1 MPLPMHTSYSD
12 LVEKVHSSHAQGRRT
27 DEIMSHEIDQARLYC
42 YAFRI
47 HTIGAFHATRLA
59 VESHQVDDPVARVHL
74 LRATEQLADL
84 ANQGMEPVPADFLAV
99 ISSFHHYDR
108 GIRRVIEALNQAY
121 LAGGDAEVEKVAN
134 RFVELVGAIT
144 GGDGLYLTQDTHAP
158 DQSSFVVPNLGITIV
173 PLVYGDHHSWNLAYL
188 TAPNLDVPFH
198 RHHSGV
204 EIHLGFHPLEGYMVL
219 GDCKAPVGGEGY
231 ALPIP
236 PGTRHGWIN
245 SSGES
250 HHVPFIFGSLHQ
262 AGWGIFF
269 DVEPQPLEHDALR
282 TVDRDSWQ
290 MGGAVFL
297 EREIDTIEKS
307 GVPQR
312 RVLTQ
317 AAAIDRDGS
326 GGLELAVTRVPPAG
340 MTFPVDGFR
349 AVSVVR
355 GSGRVQL
362 GPAAGSVKVHDHFGV
377 PAGMTTTLHQQGE
390 QPLVILDS
398 LIRGIGDRVQPGSR

>member
-1 MPLPMHTSYSD
+1 MPLPMHAAYTQ
-12 LVEKVHSSHAQGRRT
+12 LVEKVRSSHEQGRRT
-27 DEIMSHEIDQARLYC
+27 DEIAQHEINQARLYC
-42 YAFRI
+42 YAFRM

-59 VESHQVDDPVARVHL
+59 VESNQVQDPVARVHL
-74 LRATEQLADL
+74 LRASEQLTDL
-84 ANQGMEPVPADFLAV
+84 ANQGMEPVPDDFLAV
-99 ISSFHHYDR
+99 ISTFHHYDR
-108 GIRRVIEALNQAY
+108 GIRRVIEALEQAH
-121 LAGGDAEVEKVAN
+121 LACGEAGVKKAGN
-134 RFVELVGAIT
+134 RFVELLGAIT
-144 GGDGLYLTQDTHAP
+144 GGNGLYLTQDTHAP

-236 PGTRHGWIN
+236 PMTRHGWIN

-262 AGWGIFF
+262 AGWGVFF
-269 DVEPQPLEHDALR
+269 DVESQPMDQDALR
-282 TVDRDSWQ
+282 PVDRDGWQ
-290 MGGAVFL
+290 MGGALFL
-297 EREIDTIEKS
+297 DREIDSMEKS
-307 GVPQR
+307 GVAQR
-312 RVLTQ
+312 RILIR

-326 GGLELAVTRVPPAG
+326 GGLELAVSRVPTAG
-340 MTFPVDGFR
+340 MSFPLDGFR

-362 GPAAGSVKVHDHFGV
+362 GPAAGSVNPHDHFGV
-377 PAGMTTTLHQQGE
+377 PAGMAATLHQQGE
-390 QPLVILDS
+390 EPLVVLDS
-398 LIRGIGDRVQPGSR
+398 LIRGMSDRGRP